1 MSYLKKCVVW
11 DLDNTVWN
19 GICLEGCVTER
30 REIKEVISRLDKRG
44 ILHSI
49 ASRNEKEPALR
60 LLHEQGLEDFFV
72 AAQINWLPKSSNIIT
87 ISEQLNIALDAIA
100 FVDDEAFELEQ
111 VAFMLP
117 DVMTI
122 PADQACQL
130 AENPVFD
137 PGYTTRESRSRRHF
151 YQTESRR
158 KAAERLYVTREDF
171 LLSCRMKLTVRPMQE
186 EDINRVSE
194 LMTRT
199 HQLNTTGLILDRQ
212 KLLDLIPDRA
222 KDQVIFVAELDDR
235 FGWNGIVGAAVVR
248 YTPQHCR
255 IIFFA
260 LSCRVLGRGIE
271 RAFLHKLIHQA
282 LESGFDETEALFK
295 NTGRNRMMRALYQMS
310 GFVPTGHLADEI
322 MIFSLKNNNIP
333 EIPKWVE
340 LQ

>member
-1 MSYLKKCVVW
+1 MSLLRKCVVW

-19 GICLEGCVTER
+19 GVCLEGRVTER
-30 REIKEVISRLDKRG
+30 REIKEVISRLDQRG

-49 ASRNEKEPALR
+49 ASRNEREPALR

-72 AAQINWLPKSSNIIT
+72 APQINWLPKSSNIVT

-111 VAFMLP
+111 VGFMLP

-122 PADQACQL
+122 SADQACQL
-130 AENPVFD
+130 AENPAFD
-137 PGYTTRESRSRRHF
+137 PGYSTRESRSRRYF
-151 YQTESRR
+151 YQTENRR
-158 KAAERLYVTREDF
+158 KAAEKKFLTREDF

-212 KLLDLIPDRA
+212 KLVDLTPNRA
-222 KDQVIFVAELDDR
+222 KDQMIFVAELDDK
-235 FGWNGIVGAAVVR
+235 FGWNGIVGSAVVR
-248 YTPQHCR
+248 VTPEHYR

-271 RAFLHKLIHQA
+271 RAFLHELIQQA
-282 LESGFDETEALFK
+282 RESGFDETEALFK

-310 GFVPTGHLADEI
+310 GFVPSGHLADDT
-322 MIFSLKNNNIP
+322 MIFSLKNHYIP
-333 EIPKWVE
+333 VIPKWVE